1 MDPKNVLLAAL
12 VVIAIAYFLFWS
24 LTVRRQRTVSEDK
37 TSLTPAPLT
46 LLISFIANFF
56 DTLGIGSYAT
66 TTSMARFWNV
76 IRDEKIP
83 GTLNVGY
90 VLPTVLQALIYIT
103 IVAVDFTTMVAI
115 IGAAVVGAY
124 LGAGVVSNFSRRN
137 VQIGM
142 GFALLGAATLM
153 LASLTGVGPAPGTA
167 LGLTPGLMAIAVA
180 CSIVLG
186 ALMMLGIGYYAPCL
200 IMISLLGMNP
210 TAAFPIMMGACAFLM
225 PIGSLQFIRKQ
236 KYDLRAAIA
245 FAVGGAPAVLIAAF
259 IVKSLPLDYVRWL
272 VVVVVVYTAVSMLRT
287 AAAERAM
294 KTTQAE
300 ATA

>member
-1 MDPKNVLLAAL
+1 MDPKNLLLAAL
-12 VVIAIAYFLFWS
+12 VVIAVSYFLFWA
-24 LTVRRQRTVSEDK
+24 LTVRRQRA
-37 TSLTPAPLT
+37 TSSDSSGLAPAPLT

-103 IVAVDFTTMVAI
+103 IVQVDFITLVSI
-115 IGAAVVGAY
+115 IAAAVLGAY
-124 LGAGVVSNFSRRN
+124 FGAGIVSNFSRRN

-142 GFALLGAATLM
+142 GFALLGAASLM
-153 LASLTGVGPAPGTA
+153 LASLTGIGPAPGTA
-167 LGLTPGLMAIAVA
+167 LGVSGGLLLTAVVISAI
-180 CSIVLG
+180 LG
-186 ALMMLGIGYYAPCL
+186 AFMMLGIGYYAPCL
-200 IMISLLGMNP
+200 IMISLIGMDP

-225 PIGSLQFIRKQ
+225 PIGSVQFIRKQ
-236 KYDLRAAIA
+236 RYDLRAAIA

-259 IVKSLPLDYVRWL
+259 LVTSMPLYYVRWL
-272 VVVVVVYTAVSMLRT
+272 VVVVVVYTAISMLRT
-287 AAAERAM
+287 AAAERAL
-294 KTTQAE
+294 KAAE

>member
-1 MDPKNVLLAAL
+1 MDPKNILLAGLLVIAL
-12 VVIAIAYFLFWS
+12 VYFSFWT
-24 LTVRRQRTVSEDK
+24 LTVRRQRAVSRDK
-37 TSLTPAPLT
+37 TSLAPAPLT
-46 LLISFIANFF
+46 LVISFIANFF

-115 IGAAVVGAY
+115 IAAAVVGAY
-124 LGAGVVSNFSRRN
+124 FGAGVVSNFSRRN

-142 GFALLGAATLM
+142 GFALLGAAALM

-167 LGLTPGLMAIAVA
+167 LGLTPGLMAIAVG

-245 FAVGGAPAVLIAAF
+245 FAIGGAPAVLIAAF

-272 VVVVVVYTAVSMLRT
+272 VVVVVVYTAVGMLRT
-287 AAAERAM
+287 AASERAM
-294 KTTQAE
+294 KTAQAE
-300 ATA
+300 AIA